1 MDAFPDAGNNEGCL
15 DSKISNSR
23 AGWWVDQER
32 ERRDT
37 TSRTGRCLAINFVA
51 KLLTEERSAKSISA
65 HSTSWLRYKE
75 RSTQFSVHRML
86 STCLEDGVGVGASA
100 GNRQRVRAHA
110 PPCNDLDT
118 LDDIQPRDC
127 LSARKMRARSGS
139 GGCSLFHSLP
149 KPLAPGEILL
159 QGAGFEAP
167 HRKKQDEERH
177 SQGRILPHAEN
188 HLVSPGNELQCN
200 LFAESASATN
210 HNRIGGVC

>member
-15 DSKISNSR
+15 DLKTSNSK

-65 HSTSWLRYKE
+65 HSTSWLRCKE

-86 STCLEDGVGVGASA
+86 SKCLEDEVGVGASA

-118 LDDIQPRDC
+118 LDDILPRDC
-127 LSARKMRARSGS
+127 LSARNMRARSGS
-139 GGCSLFHSLP
+139 GGCSLFPSPNLWRLVKSFCKVRNLKHHTGENRTRRGTLRDGSYLTPRITLYPLEMSSSAISLP
-149 KPLAPGEILL
+149 RAPPPPVTT
-159 QGAGFEAP
+159 A
-167 HRKKQDEERH
+167 
-177 SQGRILPHAEN
+177 
-188 HLVSPGNELQCN
+188 
-200 LFAESASATN
+200 
-210 HNRIGGVC
+210 